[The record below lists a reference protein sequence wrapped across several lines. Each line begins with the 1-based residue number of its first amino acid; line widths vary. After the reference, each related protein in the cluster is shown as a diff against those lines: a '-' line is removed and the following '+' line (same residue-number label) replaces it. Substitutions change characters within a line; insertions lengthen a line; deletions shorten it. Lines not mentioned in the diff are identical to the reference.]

1 MTKSKKL
8 SPLEAQIERRFVQEC
23 IDRNGIAIKLDSSRG
38 LPDRLAVL
46 PFPNGAYYV
55 FIEFKKIGGRIAKAQ
70 EIWGKKLKGLRCRHF
85 IMDRPED
92 IDSFFAAYENEV
104 VRSAVGADLYDAF
117 TR

>member
-23 IDRNGIAIKLDSSRG
+23 IDRGGIAIKLDSSLG
-38 LPDRLAVL
+38 IPDRLAVL

-55 FIEFKKIGGRIAKAQ
+55 FIEFKKIGGRVAKAQ
-70 EIWGKKLKGLRCRHF
+70 KIWGKKLKGLKCRHF
-85 IMDRPED
+85 IMDKPEEV
-92 IDSFFAAYENEV
+92 DSFFAAYEHTVAREQI
-104 VRSAVGADLYDAF
+104 RTTPFDAL